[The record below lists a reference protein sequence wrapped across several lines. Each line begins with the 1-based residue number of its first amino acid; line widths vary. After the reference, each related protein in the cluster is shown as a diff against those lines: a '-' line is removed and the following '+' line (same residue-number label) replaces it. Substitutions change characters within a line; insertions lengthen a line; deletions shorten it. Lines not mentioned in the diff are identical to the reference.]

1 MSGLGQDIRCALRQ
15 LRKNPGFTAT
25 AVCTLALAIGANT
38 AIFSVVNGVLLS
50 PLPYPQPG
58 QLVALYQR
66 TNEFTEASIPYPNFL
81 DWQRENRSFSALGA
95 YRSEGFNLTNAGEP
109 ERLKGE
115 MVTATFFPILGVKPL
130 LGRTFTD
137 SEDLLG
143 GAPVALISEGLW
155 QRKFGASP
163 EIVGKSI
170 DLNDTLYTIAGVLP
184 GSFHYRNMNFDEDKD
199 VYVPI
204 GQWNDLLFRKRTT
217 AMGMDA
223 VGRLKP
229 GVTVEQAKADM
240 SAVAAHLAKIY
251 PDTNKN
257 SGVSLIPLKENLV
270 ADANNFL
277 GDIQPFLLVLLAAVG
292 FVLLIACANVAN
304 LLLARSTGR
313 VREFAVRR
321 ALGASGARIAR
332 QVLTE
337 SVLLALGGGALGL
350 CFAAWGTQ
358 AAIRALPNG
367 LPRAEEIHLNGQ
379 VLLFTL
385 GATMLAG
392 ILFGSIP
399 AFKTSQTNLQETL
412 KEGGRGT
419 SGRHRLQGVIVAI
432 EMGLALLLLAGAGLM
447 IRSLGKLWSVNPGFD
462 ARNVLSFELSA
473 SKPLGNSPAGIR
485 SAFRQLHDAMAAAP
499 DVQSV
504 SLTDGASPLSGDSE
518 VPLWLEGEPKPA
530 SQSEMKSSLI
540 YLTQPDYLKVMRIPL
555 VRGRFLTES
564 DNETAPMVIVID
576 EQFAKRFLGNP
587 DPIGQ
592 RVHFGILD
600 ITAEIVGVV
609 GHVKQWGL
617 DENEKSPVLAQC
629 YLPLLQTPD
638 AILTMLAHGVNAVA
652 RIQGGMA
659 ENLGPIRRAA
669 QSVNGGVVIYQTST
683 MSEVIRQSLATQRFA
698 MMLLGVFAGLA
709 TVLACVGIY
718 GVISYIA
725 SQRTREIGIRMA
737 LGAMKGDVLRMMLS
751 QAGSMAGL
759 GVGVGLVLWL
769 GLIRLMSSLLFG
781 VSAHDPLTFSGV
793 ALLLILVALAACYV
807 PARRAAKVD
816 PMVALRYE

>member
-1 MSGLGQDIRCALRQ
+1 MSGLGQDLRCAFRQ
-15 LRKNPGFTAT
+15 LRKSPGFTAT
-25 AVCTLALAIGANT
+25 AVFTLALGIGANT
-38 AIFSVVNGVLLS
+38 AIFSVVNGVLLN

-66 TNEFTEASIPYPNFL
+66 TPEFTEASIPYPNFL
-81 DWQRENRSFSALGA
+81 EWQRENRSFSSLAA
-95 YRSEGFNLTNAGEP
+95 YRSEGFNLTNVGEP

-115 MVTATFFPILGVKPL
+115 MVSATFFPIFGVKPL

-155 QRKFGASP
+155 KRKFGASP

-184 GSFHYRNMNFDEDKD
+184 ASFHYRNMNFHEDKD

-204 GQWNDLLFRKRTT
+204 GQWNNPLFRDRRTG
-217 AMGMDA
+217 MGMDA

-251 PDTNKN
+251 PDTNKD
-257 SGVSLIPLKENLV
+257 SGVSVISLKENLV
-270 ADANNFL
+270 GDENNFV
-277 GDIQPFLLVLLAAVG
+277 GDIRPFLLVLLAAVG

-304 LLLARSTGR
+304 LLLARTTVR
-313 VREFAVRR
+313 MREFAVRR

-358 AAIRALPNG
+358 AAIRVLPNG

-399 AFKTSQTNLQETL
+399 AFKNTQTNLQETL
-412 KEGGRGT
+412 KEGGRGA
-419 SGRHRLQGVIVAI
+419 SGRHRLQGVIVAL

-447 IRSLGKLWSVNPGFD
+447 IRSLWKLSEVNPGFE
-462 ARNVLSFELSA
+462 AQNVLSFEVAA
-473 SKPLGNSPAGIR
+473 SKPLGNSPVGIR
-485 SAFRQLHDAMAAAP
+485 SAFRQLHDAMAAVP
-499 DVQSV
+499 GVESV
-504 SLTDGASPLSGDSE
+504 SLTDGSSPLWTGSE
-518 VPLWLEGEPKPA
+518 LPLWLEGEPKPP
-530 SQSEMKSSLI
+530 SQLEMKNSLF
-540 YLTQPDYLKVMRIPL
+540 YLAQPDYLKVMKIPL
-555 VRGRFLTES
+555 VRGRFFTAA
-564 DNETAPMVIVID
+564 DNETAPLVIVID
-576 EQFAKRFLGNP
+576 EQFAKRFLGNR

-592 RVHFGILD
+592 SVHFGILD
-600 ITAEIVGVV
+600 TTAEIVGVV

-617 DENEKSPVLAQC
+617 DESEKSPVLAQC
-629 YLPLLQTPD
+629 YFSLLQTPD
-638 AILTMLAHGVNAVA
+638 AILTMFDHGVGAVA
-652 RIQGGMA
+652 RIQGGMV
-659 ENLGPIRRAA
+659 ENLGPISRAA
-669 QSVNGGVVIYQTST
+669 QSVNGGIVLYRTTTLTDVL
-683 MSEVIRQSLATQRFA
+683 RQSLATQRFA

-725 SQRTREIGIRMA
+725 SQRTHEIGIRMA

-751 QAGSMAGL
+751 HAGSMAGL
-759 GVGVGLVLWL
+759 GVGVGLVLGL
-769 GLIRLMSSLLFG
+769 GLMRLMSSLLFG
-781 VSAHDPLTFSGV
+781 VSTHDPLTFSGV